1 MVIAKP
7 GFPEGRKPGFCA
19 EEKIVDNAENF
30 KRRKMPAPQTL
41 GELERE
47 LAQLQA
53 QLPRHSIKPSTLA
66 RIDELEE
73 EIARLKKETA
83 TEKKET

>member
-1 MVIAKP
+1 
-7 GFPEGRKPGFCA
+7 
-19 EEKIVDNAENF
+19 
-30 KRRKMPAPQTL
+30 MPAPQTL
-41 GELERE
+41 EELERE

-83 TEKKET
+83 TEKKEA